1 MKVAQLRKDVKG
13 LSQPVL
19 KGLGFTQVGELG
31 EHFKANENGNLV
43 ALLIEESK
51 GNSSFS
57 ISVRVFVRC
66 ENIESIFKEA
76 DPDSKY
82 TLNKLLA
89 SETISFDDYSRGKVE
104 SVLHSLIENE
114 AMSFLTQYGS
124 YAAIVSNLTK
134 SDYREW
140 ITSDKVAQL
149 KVRLGS
155 VSLESDL
162 KALAETKI
170 EASKFCDKPWAGP
183 NREVIRRLCAAV

>member
-1 MKVAQLRKDVKG
+1 MKVAQLRKDIKE
-13 LSQPVL
+13 LSQPAL

-31 EHFKANENGNLV
+31 EHFQVDENGNLV

-51 GNSSFS
+51 GNASFS
-57 ISVRVFVRC
+57 ISVRVFFRC

-89 SETISFDDYSRGKVE
+89 SETINFDDYSRTKVE
-104 SVLHSLIENE
+104 SVLNSLIENE
-114 AMSFLTQYGS
+114 AISFLNEYGS
-124 YAAIVSNLTK
+124 YGAIVSNLTK

-140 ITSDKVAQL
+140 ITSDKVAQF

-155 VSLESDL
+155 ASLESDW

-170 EASKFCDKPWAGP
+170 EASQFCEKPWAGP
-183 NREVIRRLCAAV
+183 SKEVIRRLCAAV

>member
-1 MKVAQLRKDVKG
+1 MKVAQLRKDVKE

-19 KGLGFTQVGELG
+19 KGLGFTQLGELG

-66 ENIESIFKEA
+66 EDIESIFKAA

-104 SVLHSLIENE
+104 SVLNSLIKNE
-114 AMSFLTQYGS
+114 AMSFLTEYGS
-124 YAAIVSNLTK
+124 CAAIVSNLTK

-140 ITSDKVAQL
+140 ITSDKVARF
-149 KVRLGS
+149 KVMLGS
-155 VSLESDL
+155 ASLESDL
-162 KALAETKI
+162 KALAEAKI
-170 EASKFCDKPWAGP
+170 EVSKFCDKPWAGP
-183 NREVIRRLCAAV
+183 SREVLRRLCAAV